1 MSILDLYNNPPKGGR
16 QIRFANGQVPAAGAD
31 YQAYQRNDQAS
42 LRNSKLHAD
51 SSSPGNEVAG
61 YSSAGSPKVSL
72 YSDEYFAV
80 GERPTDL
87 SMYGGRTI
95 STETFQQPYTP
106 DNGYAYTAHNADLLS
121 LGDIKGAS
129 DALQALER

>member
-1 MSILDLYNNPPKGGR
+1 MSILDLYNNPPKEGR

-61 YSSAGSPKVSL
+61 YSCG
-72 YSDEYFAV
+72 
-80 GERPTDL
+80 GGTGDL
-87 SMYGGRTI
+87 VLHLSRRYHRWK
-95 STETFQQPYTP
+95 ETRLLPRLPFGLPE
-106 DNGYAYTAHNADLLS
+106 GLAH
-121 LGDIKGAS
+121 
-129 DALQALER
+129 